1 MLKRQAPRVV
11 LIGMAASAVVA
22 AAVFGIAGS
31 APHWPALA
39 SRPVEAVVATVRI
52 GDFFFCDPGGPKP
65 CIQPHDT
72 TINVGDTVTWEWGV
86 GGTGTI
92 FRHTTTNCADNF
104 VPCNEPREWD
114 SASLFQSSGT
124 FSHTFGAEDV
134 GKTFSYRC
142 EIHPLTMR
150 GRIIVQAPPSVGGIT
165 DFPDIDE
172 SLADASISSGSSSL
186 LPTALASGLAAAVA
200 TAASGWY
207 AWRRWLR

>member
-1 MLKRQAPRVV
+1 
-11 LIGMAASAVVA
+11 MAASAVIA

-31 APHWPALA
+31 ASHWPPLV
-39 SRPVEAVVATVRI
+39 SGHVEAVVATVRI
-52 GDFFFCDPGGPKP
+52 GDQFFCDPGGPQP

-72 TINVGDTVTWEWGV
+72 TIDVGDTVTWEWGV

-92 FRHTTTNCADNF
+92 LRHTTTQCADSF
-104 VPCNEPREWD
+104 VPCNAPREWD
-114 SASLFQSSGT
+114 SVSLFQSSGT
-124 FSHTFGAEDV
+124 FSHTFGAEDA

-150 GRIIVQAPPSVGGIT
+150 GRIIVQAPPPVGGIA
-165 DFPDIDE
+165 DFSEIDE
-172 SLADASISSGSSSL
+172 SLADASISSGSSSF

-200 TAASGWY
+200 IAASGWY